1 MDRDYEQ
8 EAREQGWK
16 PKDEWTGPDDK
27 WTDAETFVDK
37 GDKIAG
43 ILKSRLDRQDQQI
56 QKLQTDNKEY
66 GEYQKTLRDKD
77 KAKNATLLA
86 ELEALRATAITDADG
101 AEFTRVDREIQ
112 QVRDDLNTP
121 DPKVN
126 GETELNVLAQ
136 AWLLNNSWYN
146 TNNKLQTYADGL
158 AEKVEAEGYRDQ
170 AYFTELT
177 RRVQEAFPEEFQ
189 NKRQTQSNTVESGGE
204 LDTVDSKARTYE
216 NLPADAKTA
225 CDRFVASGLTTKEA
239 YVETY
244 EFED

>member
-1 MDRDYEQ
+1 MDRNYEQ

-16 PKDEWTGPDDK
+16 PKEEWTGPEDK
-27 WTDAETFVDK
+27 WTDAESFVEK

-56 QKLQTDNKEY
+56 QKLQSDNKAF
-66 GEYQKTLRDKD
+66 GEYQKNLRDKD

-86 ELEALRATAITDADG
+86 ELEALRATAITEADG
-101 AEFTRVDREIQ
+101 AEYTRVDREIQ
-112 QVRDDLNTP
+112 QVRADLDTP
-121 DPKVN
+121 DPQVN

-158 AEKVEAEGYRDQ
+158 AEKVEAEGYNGQ

-177 RRVQEAFPEEFQ
+177 RRVQEAFPEEFS
-189 NKRQTQSNTVESGGE
+189 NKRQTQANAVETGGE
-204 LDTVDSKARTYE
+204 LETVDSTAHTYE
-216 NLPADAKTA
+216 NLDPESKAA
-225 CDRFVASGLTTKEA
+225 CDRFVASGLTTKED
-239 YVETY
+239 YVAN
-244 EFED
+244 FEWE